1 MREII
6 FYRTAGG
13 RSPVEE
19 FLDSLSSK
27 QARKVVWVIQL
38 VEEVDLVPIRYFK
51 KLAGTNEIWEVRVDA
66 GSDTFR
72 ILGFPDGK
80 RFVVLNHAFQKKAR
94 KTPEKEIRV
103 AEKRKH
109 DYLKRKKLS

>member
-1 MREII
+1 MREVI

-19 FLDSLSSK
+19 FLDSLSPK
-27 QARKVVWVIQL
+27 QAQKVVWVLQL
-38 VEEVDLVPIRYFK
+38 VEEIDIVPVRYFK
-51 KLAGTNEIWEVRVDA
+51 KLTGTDEIWEVRIDV
-66 GSDTFR
+66 GGDTFR

-80 RFVVLNHAFQKKAR
+80 RFVVLNHAFQKKTR

-109 DYLKRKKLS
+109 DYLARKKLS